1 VQKDA
6 GLGWSVKREPPR
18 YPNANPCR
26 CRDGGRGEGCVGLG
40 GDERVGGEVV
50 VVEAATDWGL
60 GLGGTV
66 VY

>member
-1 VQKDA
+1 M
-6 GLGWSVKREPPR
+6 
-18 YPNANPCR
+18 
-26 CRDGGRGEGCVGLG
+26 GLG